1 MARPGSPGS
10 PVVISLAA
18 PQSGQN
24 VPSNR
29 TSRATGSSS
38 VPYQPRG
45 ALRLIGCVRSLAK
58 QPVVIGMGADPEPHE
73 PVFRFHGRSEER
85 RVGKECRCRWV
96 RCGEKEEWKE
106 WVDVRDV
113 RAGGVGS
120 E

>member
-1 MARPGSPGS
+1 M
-10 PVVISLAA
+10 ISLAA

-58 QPVVIGMGADPEPHE
+58 QAVVIGMGADPEPHE
-73 PVFRFHGRSEER
+73 PVFRFHGQGA
-85 RVGKECRCRWV
+85 V
-96 RCGEKEEWKE
+96 
-106 WVDVRDV
+106 
-113 RAGGVGS
+113 VGS
-120 E
+120 NRADQKRPTFLKWSDGCHGSCFRRA

>member
-1 MARPGSPGS
+1 M
-10 PVVISLAA
+10 ISLAA

-73 PVFRFHGRSEER
+73 PVFRFHGQGA
-85 RVGKECRCRWV
+85 V
-96 RCGEKEEWKE
+96 
-106 WVDVRDV
+106 
-113 RAGGVGS
+113 VGS
-120 E
+120 NPS